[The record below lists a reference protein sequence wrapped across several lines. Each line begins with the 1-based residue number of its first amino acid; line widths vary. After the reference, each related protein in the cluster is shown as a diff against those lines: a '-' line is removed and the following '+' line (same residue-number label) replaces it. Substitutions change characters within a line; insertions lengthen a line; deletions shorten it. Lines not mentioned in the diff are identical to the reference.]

1 MDPAGGNEMIQRNGK
16 QVRGASKTRTRVRRR
31 RRNQRPQMETGG
43 YESTPSRLSLFIDP
57 PREKPV
63 YTIGELVM
71 TAYER
76 AALLAEDAATEA
88 LVATR
93 LLAEW
98 LIHARPTT
106 SAAPTAAER
115 THMGQGVSRR
125 ASENRVHRVPS
136 RRGVFANA
144 PAFRTAAAA

>member
-16 QVRGASKTRTRVRRR
+16 QVRGASKARTRVRRR
-31 RRNQRPQMETGG
+31 PRSQRPQMETGR

-57 PREKPV
+57 PHDKPV
-63 YTIGELVM
+63 YSIGELVM

-76 AALLAEDAATEA
+76 AALLADDAATEA

-106 SAAPTAAER
+106 SAAPRAAETAR
-115 THMGQGVSRR
+115 MGQGIPRR
-125 ASENRVHRVPS
+125 RTENRVDRVPS

-144 PAFRTAAAA
+144 PAFRTAA

>member
-16 QVRGASKTRTRVRRR
+16 QVRGSSKARTRVGRRPR
-31 RRNQRPQMETGG
+31 SQRPQMETGR
-43 YESTPSRLSLFIDP
+43 YEIAPSRLSLFIDP
-57 PREKPV
+57 PRDKPV
-63 YTIGELVM
+63 YSIGELVM

-76 AALLAEDAATEA
+76 AALLADDAATEA

-106 SAAPTAAER
+106 SVSAAAAEPAR
-115 THMGQGVSRR
+115 MGQGVRR
-125 ASENRVHRVPS
+125 RRTENGVHRVPS

>member
-16 QVRGASKTRTRVRRR
+16 QVRGTSKTRTRTGRRAR
-31 RRNQRPQMETGG
+31 SQRPQMETGR
-43 YESTPSRLSLFIDP
+43 YESSPNRLSLFIDP
-57 PREKPV
+57 PHDKPV
-63 YTIGELVM
+63 YSIGELVM

-76 AALLAEDAATEA
+76 AALLADDAATEA

-106 SAAPTAAER
+106 SLASTAAEPA
-115 THMGQGVSRR
+115 HAGQALSRR
-125 ASENRVHRVPS
+125 RSENRVHRVPS
-136 RRGVFANA
+136 RRGAFANA
-144 PAFRTAAAA
+144 PAFRAAA